1 MTKSNKFSIELIGLI
16 IIALGG
22 FSLLHFLE
30 ILSLPQRLFYLLLI
44 VTAFLFLISGAIMY
58 NGFNKGPDVF
68 VNKFMIITTFQFLAV
83 LSVIGAVWYKLPH
96 NFKAFGFQ
104 FIGVF
109 IFLMIAQSILILRN
123 NK

>member
-1 MTKSNKFSIELIGLI
+1 MTKSNKFSIQLVALI

-22 FSLLHFLE
+22 FSILHFLDV
-30 ILSLPQRLFYLLLI
+30 LSLPQRLFYVLAI
-44 VTAFLFLISGAIMY
+44 VISALFLISGAIMY
-58 NGFNKGPDVF
+58 NGFKKGPDVF

-104 FIGVF
+104 FIGLF
-109 IFLMIAQSILILRN
+109 IFLMIVQSVLILRN